1 MLVDVALGVF
11 AVADGMGGHNAGEVA
26 SQLAMEALHTFLQ
39 RSHQDPD
46 HTWPF
51 GVETGLDFNG
61 NRLRTAI
68 KLANRRVFRESESR
82 VQYSGMGTT
91 IAAMVIDGTCGV
103 LSGIGDSRIYLV
115 RRSGIERLTRDHT
128 WIEML
133 RAQNPDIDPESL
145 SKHPMRHVLTT
156 VLGAQ
161 DDVDATVLAR
171 PVVAGERFVLCT
183 DGVHGALAEEEIRRV
198 VWSAPDFQA
207 AADRLVEEALDRDG
221 QDNLTAVVACVR

>member
-1 MLVDVALGVF
+1 
-11 AVADGMGGHNAGEVA
+11 
-26 SQLAMEALHTFLQ
+26 
-39 RSHQDPD
+39 
-46 HTWPF
+46 
-51 GVETGLDFNG
+51 
-61 NRLRTAI
+61 
-68 KLANRRVFRESESR
+68 
-82 VQYSGMGTT
+82 
-91 IAAMVIDGTCGV
+91 V

-221 QDNLTAVVACVR
+221 QDNLTAVVAGVR